1 MKNFKIALV
10 DDDPMILTMLK
21 LRLQD
26 LSNVEVNTFN
36 SGEDFLNGIELF
48 KPDIIICDYHMDSIN
63 EGAMTGAQLIAKLNN
78 DNIDIPVIVLSS
90 QRDIAVATEML
101 KFQVVDYLEKT
112 QDYPE
117 QLIKSVIELMSML
130 DLNKKMGEV
139 ETVLKKDNNR
149 LLSISLAFAVGVSIA
164 IIFLQI
170 L

>member
-26 LSNVEVNTFN
+26 LSNVVVDTFN
-36 SGEDFLNGIELF
+36 SGEEFLNGIELF

-63 EGAMTGAQLIAKLNN
+63 EEAMTGAQLIAKLNK

-90 QRDIAVATEML
+90 QRDITIATQML

-112 QDYPE
+112 KDYPE
-117 QLIKSVIELMSML
+117 QLIKSVIEVMSML
-130 DLNKKMGEV
+130 ELNQKMGEV

-149 LLSISLAFAVGVSIA
+149 LLSIALAFTVGGFIA
-164 IIFLQI
+164 LMLFQI